1 MVFGLTFTH
10 KMSKILS
17 LVLSFYFRSYDRYKR
32 KHRIQEDNVVQS
44 PNGEQ
49 SSSSPPNNREQ
60 SSSSLPNNGGQ
71 SSSSPPNNGGQSSSS
86 PPNNGGQSSSSPPN
100 NGGQSSSPP
109 LPSSPNKEAKP
120 FEPKT
125 LDVQA
130 VFIELE
136 ANCNT
141 GSDRHGNRGGRHGN
155 RDGRSKDSSAH
166 VEGAEDKDEVKR
178 RNGTLRMP
186 SLSPALTSSS
196 RRDNTGPDDEMSKE
210 KVDENQ
216 GGVWNTLS
224 QMGQA
229 TSSFFSNSY
238 DYLYSLISSS
248 STPSTSAS
256 SESQTVQKES
266 SERQAKTEERGKG
279 KEEEQ
284 AVIPHSA
291 ITADDTMESP
301 KPQSLEESGSGKL
314 SNDASSNLRQ
324 EVASV
329 LLTTEGATDEINEKQ
344 FLEREKS
351 RGGFA
356 EESPDPL
363 VDGWE
368 FVVEQNGCKVYSK
381 LYKDTGLKQYRVI
394 GAYDDITARD
404 FLEVQVNEGKRG
416 RERE

>member
-1 MVFGLTFTH
+1 
-10 KMSKILS
+10 MSKILS

-32 KHRIQEDNVVQS
+32 KYRIQEDNVVQS

-60 SSSSLPNNGGQ
+60 SSSS
-71 SSSSPPNNGGQSSSS
+71 PPNNGGQSSSS
-86 PPNNGGQSSSSPPN
+86 PPNNGGQ
-100 NGGQSSSPP
+100 SSPP

-186 SLSPALTSSS
+186 SLSPAFTSSS

-324 EVASV
+324 EVAIP
-329 LLTTEGATDEINEKQ
+329 LTTEGATDEINEKQ

>member
-1 MVFGLTFTH
+1 
-10 KMSKILS
+10 MSKILS

-44 PNGEQ
+44 PSNGEQ
-49 SSSSPPNNREQ
+49 SSSSPPNNRE
-60 SSSSLPNNGGQ
+60 
-71 SSSSPPNNGGQSSSS
+71 QSSSS

-210 KVDENQ
+210 KVDEDQ

-266 SERQAKTEERGKG
+266 SERRAKTEEEERGKG

-416 RERE
+416 RERVMDHFLAGKARG

>member
-1 MVFGLTFTH
+1 
-10 KMSKILS
+10 MSKILS
-17 LVLSFYFRSYDRYKR
+17 FVLSFYFRSYDRYKR
-32 KHRIQEDNVVQS
+32 KHRIQDDNVVQS
-44 PNGEQ
+44 PFNGEQ
-49 SSSSPPNNREQ
+49 SSSSPPNNGE
-60 SSSSLPNNGGQ
+60 Q

-86 PPNNGGQSSSSPPN
+86 PPNNGGQP
-100 NGGQSSSPP
+100 SSPP

-120 FEPKT
+120 FKPKT
-125 LDVQA
+125 VDVQA

-141 GSDRHGNRGGRHGN
+141 SSNHHGNRGSRHGN

-210 KVDENQ
+210 KADENQ

-238 DYLYSLISSS
+238 DYLHSLIPSS

-266 SERQAKTEERGKG
+266 SERQAKTEEEERGKG

-284 AVIPHSA
+284 AVISHSA

-301 KPQSLEESGSGKL
+301 KPQSLEESRSDKL

-324 EVASV
+324 EVAV
-329 LLTTEGATDEINEKQ
+329 PLTTEGATDEINEKQ
-344 FLEREKS
+344 FLEGEKS
-351 RGGFA
+351 RGGFP

-394 GAYDDITARD
+394 GAYDDITAWD

-416 RERE
+416 ERE